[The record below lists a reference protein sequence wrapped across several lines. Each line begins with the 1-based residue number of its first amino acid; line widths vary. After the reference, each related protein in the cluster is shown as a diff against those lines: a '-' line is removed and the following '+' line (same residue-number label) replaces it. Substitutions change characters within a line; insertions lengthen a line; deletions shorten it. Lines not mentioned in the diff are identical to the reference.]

1 MSSFS
6 ETHLK
11 QHQRATLHADIAA
24 FLAAGGVIRTLP
36 AGVSGTTQSET
47 EGTPH
52 GRHRNKKASVDI

>member
-11 QHQRATLHADIAA
+11 QHQRAALHADIAA
-24 FLAAGGVIRTLP
+24 FLAAGGVIRQIPT
-36 AGVSGTTQSET
+36 GFSGITQNEI

-52 GRHRNKKASVDI
+52 VRHRNKKASVDI